1 MAITKNDI
9 LNYVMTTPENTNP
22 AILIQLLDEFQA
34 SDNTDENLIPENIK
48 NGVTIFG
55 VTGTYSGES
64 SNEEQEGQE

>member
-1 MAITKNDI
+1 MAVTKNDI